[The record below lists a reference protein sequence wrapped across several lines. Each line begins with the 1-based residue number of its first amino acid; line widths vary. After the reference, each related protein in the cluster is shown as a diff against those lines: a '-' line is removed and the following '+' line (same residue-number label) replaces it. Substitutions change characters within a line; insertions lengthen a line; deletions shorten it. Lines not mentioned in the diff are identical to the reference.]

1 MALEISKGKYANIA
15 GLSVR
20 SQEKFITD
28 GVPAKFVAKWNAAG
42 AWSETEAGIDAALSD
57 YAESDPPMTWGAPV
71 AA

>member
-1 MALEISKGKYANIA
+1 MALEISKGKSSAVA

-28 GVPAKFVAKWNAAG
+28 GVPAEFVAKWNAAG
-42 AWSETEAGIDAALSD
+42 ANAADSTAEAED
-57 YAESDPPMTWGAPV
+57 DPPMTWGAPV

>member
-1 MALEISKGKYANIA
+1 MALEISKGKSSAVA

-28 GVPAKFVAKWNAAG
+28 GVPAEFVAKWNAAG
-42 AWSETEAGIDAALSD
+42 AED
-57 YAESDPPMTWGAPV
+57 SDPPMTWGASV